1 MMVSDQTPMAAK
13 DHDPPGDRVMH
24 QVAADGS
31 DHTLEPNN
39 LDGGAA
45 GGSGGS
51 GSESVVENTL
61 KRKRG
66 RPRQYDADANLA
78 SSPPPPPPPGLSSS
92 LSSYEKRGR
101 GRPRGSGKLQLLA
114 SLGGFAAE
122 TAGGSFTPHVV
133 PVHTG
138 EDIVTMILALSQK
151 GARAV
156 CVLSATG
163 VVSSVIMRQ
172 PGSSGGILR
181 YDGRFEILSLS
192 GSFTF
197 GDTGGSNR
205 KNGMLSVS
213 LAKPDGRVFGG
224 GVAGCLIAAGPIQL
238 IIASFKQNIGKE
250 IKRRQSVEQP
260 TAPSLH
266 ADSNIVRVPIQ
277 IAGTTDREDNCTTP
291 TSALSE
297 PRNEEAGNRVISN
310 QQANAGSQNPSGQNV
325 LQSQQPIPDQ
335 RVHANVGVPQL

>member
-1 MMVSDQTPMAAK
+1 MEEKNMIVSDQTPIIITAK
-13 DHDPPGDRVMH
+13 DHDPPGNQAVH
-24 QVAADGS
+24 KVATGGS

-39 LDGGAA
+39 LGG
-45 GGSGGS
+45 GGTGCSGGS

-66 RPRQYDADANLA
+66 RPRKHDV
-78 SSPPPPPPPGLSSS
+78 
-92 LSSYEKRGR
+92 
-101 GRPRGSGKLQLLA
+101 
-114 SLGGFAAE
+114 GGFAAE

-138 EDIVTMILALSQK
+138 EDIVTKILAFSQK

-156 CVLSATG
+156 CILSATG

-172 PGSSGGILR
+172 PSSSGGILR
-181 YDGRFEILSLS
+181 YDGPFEILSLS

-197 GDTGGSNR
+197 SETGGSNR

-224 GVAGCLIAAGPIQL
+224 GVAGSLIAAGPIQL

-250 IKRRQSVEQP
+250 IKRRQSADPP
-260 TAPSLH
+260 TAP
-266 ADSNIVRVPIQ
+266 N
-277 IAGTTDREDNCTTP
+277 
-291 TSALSE
+291 SACQL
-297 PRNEEAGNRVISN
+297 PYD
-310 QQANAGSQNPSGQNV
+310 QQANTDSQNSNGQNV
-325 LQSQQPIPDQ
+325 LLSQQSIPDQ
-335 RVHANVGVPQL
+335 TVPPDANVGVPRL

>member
-1 MMVSDQTPMAAK
+1 MDYMEEKNIIVSDETPIVTTK
-13 DHDPPGDRVMH
+13 DHAPPGS
-24 QVAADGS
+24 QVATGGS
-31 DHTLEPNN
+31 DPTLEPNN
-39 LDGGAA
+39 PGGGVV

-51 GSESVVENTL
+51 GSEGVVESTV

-66 RPRQYDADANLA
+66 RPRKYDVDANLV
-78 SSPPPPPPPGLSSS
+78 SSPPPPQGLSSS

-133 PVHTG
+133 PVYTG
-138 EDIVTMILALSQK
+138 EDIVSKIIELSQK

-156 CVLSATG
+156 CILSATG

-172 PGSSGGILR
+172 PGPSGGILR

-197 GDTGGSNR
+197 GETGGSNR

-224 GVAGCLIAAGPIQL
+224 GVAGSLIAAGPIQVCS
-238 IIASFKQNIGKE
+238 AYSFF
-250 IKRRQSVEQP
+250 
-260 TAPSLH
+260 
-266 ADSNIVRVPIQ
+266 
-277 IAGTTDREDNCTTP
+277 
-291 TSALSE
+291 
-297 PRNEEAGNRVISN
+297 
-310 QQANAGSQNPSGQNV
+310 
-325 LQSQQPIPDQ
+325 
-335 RVHANVGVPQL
+335 

>member
-1 MMVSDQTPMAAK
+1 MEEKNIIVSDQTPT
-13 DHDPPGDRVMH
+13 DHASPGI
-24 QVAADGS
+24 QVATGGS

-39 LDGGAA
+39 LGGGVE

-51 GSESVVENTL
+51 GSEGVVENTV

-66 RPRQYDADANLA
+66 RPRKYDVDANLVT
-78 SSPPPPPPPGLSSS
+78 SPPPPPGLSSS

-114 SLGGFAAE
+114 SLGGLAAE
-122 TAGGSFTPHVV
+122 TAGGSFTPHVA
-133 PVHTG
+133 PVYTG
-138 EDIVTMILALSQK
+138 EDIVSRILEISQK

-156 CVLSATG
+156 CILSATG

-172 PGSSGGILR
+172 PGPSGGILR

-197 GDTGGSNR
+197 CETGGSNH
-205 KNGMLSVS
+205 KNGILSVS

-224 GVAGCLIAAGPIQL
+224 GVAGSLIAAGPIQL
-238 IIASFKQNIGKE
+238 VIASFKQNIGKE
-250 IKRRQSVEQP
+250 IKRRQSADNSAAP
-260 TAPSLH
+260 RLTANSD
-266 ADSNIVRVPIQ
+266 AARVPVK
-277 IAGTTDREDNCTTP
+277 IAGTLDEEDNCTTP

-297 PRNEEAGNRVISN
+297 PRNEEADNTVISN
-310 QQANAGSQNPSGQNV
+310 QQANTASQNSSGQNV
-325 LQSQQPIPDQ
+325 LQF
-335 RVHANVGVPQL
+335 

>member
-1 MMVSDQTPMAAK
+1 MECMEEKNITVSDQTPT
-13 DHDPPGDRVMH
+13 DHASPGI
-24 QVAADGS
+24 QVATGGS

-39 LDGGAA
+39 LGGGVE

-51 GSESVVENTL
+51 GSEGVVENTV

-66 RPRQYDADANLA
+66 RPRKYDVDANLVT
-78 SSPPPPPPPGLSSS
+78 SPPPPPGLSSS

-114 SLGGFAAE
+114 SLGGLAAE
-122 TAGGSFTPHVV
+122 TAGGSFTPHVA
-133 PVHTG
+133 PVYTG
-138 EDIVTMILALSQK
+138 EDIVSRILELSQK

-156 CVLSATG
+156 CILSATG

-172 PGSSGGILR
+172 PGPSGGILR

-197 GDTGGSNR
+197 CETGGSNH
-205 KNGMLSVS
+205 KNGILSVS

-224 GVAGCLIAAGPIQL
+224 GVAGSLIAAGPIQL
-238 IIASFKQNIGKE
+238 VIASFKQNIGKE
-250 IKRRQSVEQP
+250 IKRRQSADNSA
-260 TAPSLH
+260 APRLPANSD
-266 ADSNIVRVPIQ
+266 AARVPVK
-277 IAGTTDREDNCTTP
+277 IAGTLDEEDNCTTP

-297 PRNEEAGNRVISN
+297 PRNEEADNTVISN
-310 QQANAGSQNPSGQNV
+310 QQANTASQNSSGQNV
-325 LQSQQPIPDQ
+325 LQF
-335 RVHANVGVPQL
+335 